1 MKPSGTM
8 LTAVLSLLC
17 LTFLV
22 VPAHAAAG
30 LSVWTM
36 DAADRPFTSSPVGST
51 QSIALYAARGEFEA
65 AQILA
70 RSTSAQS
77 GVSVSV
83 SPLTGPG
90 DRLVPTVRLEYNHP
104 TIQQIGTTRQDP
116 PGGGDDYYDAL
127 VENTAQSPAANT
139 TLAWFYQVFVPAGQ
153 APGVYTGNAVVQSAS
168 GNVTVPVSLRVYDVT
183 VPPADQSTFKM
194 NNWFTSAG
202 WDYAGTID
210 AIPDQY
216 DVKMF
221 DEGWWTVIKNF
232 AANHAKHRNN
242 VIYADFQ
249 ALLIPHSTVDAAG
262 NFTFDW
268 DDFDWFVKLF
278 ETAGALQYIYTPTLI
293 EGGNQ
298 LEMLVPA
305 NGVSGRL
312 KRVLVPYGDPKAGAY
327 LDKVLPALKAHLDV
341 KKWTDKFYMSAVDE
355 PQDPTWANAANWLYG
370 KYRQYFPTPRTNEA
384 HNQLYPGTEPSLTTL
399 TPATF
404 LYQPNIAHYQSQ
416 RLAGKDL
423 WLYTANIPESD
434 YMNRFISHY
443 LAETRLLPW
452 LVWKIGG
459 TGYLHW
465 GWNYWWDL
473 NRPGQHIDTFKDSQ
487 SGDGWLVRPNT
498 KDNALNVYD
507 SLRSEAQTDGL
518 EDFEL
523 LNQLAKTKPV
533 TAQAI
538 ANSLILDA
546 THYERSGTEVE
557 QRHKQILDE
566 LSANSPD
573 LAFPYNDD
581 FGTAGQ
587 HWRTSRGSW
596 SVSGQEYVQA
606 STAADWGV
614 TSVLEGRAYR
624 DVAAGVDLKITGVS
638 PDGGSANWAGLM
650 VRSLNGSDMDTGY
663 LIAQRNNGKVFVY
676 RNGIP
681 LAEADAPG
689 YTAGQWNRLRA
700 VAKGNTLKVYSGTRQ
715 LPALTVNDAAFPVGN
730 IALVTG
736 GAAARFDNVHINP
749 MTNAAEGATIT
760 ASSSYE
766 ADGWGTGSAV
776 DGRRSSATG
785 ALGWSSSDSKNVD
798 HTEWVQADLGSARP
812 VSRVD
817 LYPRDDG
824 ANTGSGFPTD
834 FTIDVSADGSTWT
847 NVATVTGSAKPGA
860 GARTFP
866 FTPVSARYIKVTGT
880 KLSTDQFGEYHMQF
894 AEIEAAGGNLA
905 AGRTVT
911 SSSSVEYPA
920 ESWLRVNATD
930 GVRHSNLWYS
940 MGWSSLIGTTDHP
953 EWLQVDLGGP
963 TRVGKVTLY
972 ARNDGANTGD
982 GFPSRFTIE
991 TSPDGSAWTTVTT
1004 QNGYPRPGAD
1014 GQTFTFDPVT
1024 TRYVRVTGTGKVMQ
1038 FAEIE
1043 ASS

>member
-1 MKPSGTM
+1 MKTNRT
-8 LTAVLSLLC
+8 LLVTVVSLLC
-17 LTFLV
+17 LAVLA
-22 VPAHAAAG
+22 VPVRAAAG
-30 LSVWTM
+30 LSVWTVN
-36 DAADRPFTSSPVGST
+36 AADRPFASSPVGST
-51 QSIALYAARGEFEA
+51 KSIALHAARGEFEA

-90 DRLVPTVRLEYNHP
+90 DQLVPTVRLEYNHL
-104 TIQQIGTTRQDP
+104 TIQKIGTTFQNP
-116 PGGGDDYYDAL
+116 PDGSDDYYDAL
-127 VENTAQSPAANT
+127 VENTPRSPAANT
-139 TLAWFYQVFVPAGQ
+139 TLPWFYQVFVPADQ
-153 APGVYTGNAVVQSAS
+153 APGVYTGDAVVQSAS
-168 GNVTVPVSLRVYDVT
+168 GDVTVPVSLRVYDVT

-202 WDYAGTID
+202 WDYTGTIT

-216 DVKMF
+216 GVEMF
-221 DEGWWTVIKNF
+221 DERWWTVIKNF

-242 VIYADFQ
+242 MIYADFQ

-268 DDFDWFVKLF
+268 QDFDRFVKLF
-278 ETAGALQYIYTPTLI
+278 EAAGALQYIYTPTLI

-305 NGVSGRL
+305 NGVSGKL
-312 KRVLVPYGDPKAGAY
+312 KRVLVPYNDPKAGAY
-327 LDKVLPALKAHLDV
+327 LDKVLPALKAHLDLS
-341 KKWTDKFYMSAVDE
+341 KWTDRFYMSAVDE
-355 PQDPTWANAANWLYG
+355 PSDPAWANAANWLYG
-370 KYRQYFPTPRTNEA
+370 KYRQYFPAPRTNEA
-384 HNQLYPGTEPSLTTL
+384 HNNLYPGDEPSLTTL

-434 YMNRFISHY
+434 YMNRFISHH

-465 GWNYWWDL
+465 GWNYWWDFA
-473 NRPGQHIDTFKDSQ
+473 RPGQHLDTFTASQ
-487 SGDGWLVRPNT
+487 SGDNWLVRPN
-498 KDNALNVYD
+498 KGALDVYD

-533 TAQAI
+533 AAQAI

-546 THYERSGTEVE
+546 THYERSGAEVV

-566 LSANSPD
+566 LAAGSPD

-581 FGTAGQ
+581 FSTAAQ

-638 PDGGSANWAGLM
+638 PNGGSTNWAGLM

-676 RNGIP
+676 RNGAP

-689 YTAGQWNRLRA
+689 YAAGRWNRLRV
-700 VAKGNTLKVYSGTRQ
+700 VAKGSTLRVYSGTGRV
-715 LPALTVNDAAFPVGN
+715 PALTVNDAAFPVGN

-760 ASSSYE
+760 SSSSYE
-766 ADGWGTGSAV
+766 ADGWSATASV

-785 ALGWSSSDSKNVD
+785 ALGWSSSDSLNVD
-798 HTEWVQADLGSARP
+798 HKEWIQADLGSARS

-824 ANTGSGFPTD
+824 ADTGAGFPID
-834 FTIDVSADGSTWT
+834 FTIDVSENGSDWT
-847 NVATVTGSAKPGA
+847 NAATVTGYARPGA
-860 GARTFP
+860 GAQTFP
-866 FTPVSARYIKVTGT
+866 FAPVKARYIKITGT
-880 KLSTDQFGEYHMQF
+880 RLSTDQRGEYHMQF

-905 AGRTVT
+905 AGRTVI

-963 TRVGKVTLY
+963 TRVGQVTLY

-982 GFPSRFTIE
+982 GFPADFTIDVSE
-991 TSPDGSAWTTVTT
+991 NGSAWTTVTT
-1004 QNGYPRPGAD
+1004 RNGYERPDAA

-1043 ASS
+1043 VGA